1 MSNIMNIN
9 KEDVSSSEKCRNYT
23 VSIIECGKI
32 GVPHAFLLAEAG
44 FKVMG
49 VSTNPHTLKLLK
61 KGRTPF
67 FEKIYQTLEKH
78 VREGTFTAHSEV
90 RKATSESDIIIIA
103 LQTKIDRR
111 KKPDYSLLETTCK
124 EVGLGLKKGSLILFV
139 SATGPGIIEG
149 FLCEVLE
156 KASGL
161 KAGKDFG
168 LASSPVQADSLQRL
182 SKLSNYSRIIGAIS
196 DSSLRTASLILSKIT
211 KSDIIE
217 VSNIKT
223 AEAVNLF
230 HNVNNE
236 TRQALVNELAFLCEG
251 LKIDFIEVLKAINK
265 NHAFQLPLPGI
276 VNSSARREFYMLQEE
291 AENANLNLQL
301 PHLARKINDET
312 PEYTFRLVKD
322 ALKVCGKTIRRAKV
336 SILGISR
343 YPNIKEPPGT
353 LTKKI
358 INLLKRK
365 VRTVQIY
372 DPFFAKKELT
382 ELGLEAEK
390 LSKVVEKTDCVIILT
405 GHSKFERL
413 SLKKV
418 KLLAKKSPA
427 IVDIGHVID
436 PLKAEKYGF
445 VYRGLGRGV
454 WTK

>member
-9 KEDVSSSEKCRNYT
+9 KEDVNSIEKCRNYT

-44 FKVMG
+44 FNVLG

-61 KGRTPF
+61 KGKTPF
-67 FEKIYQTLEKH
+67 FKIYRTLGKH
-78 VREGTFTAHSEV
+78 AREGTFTAYSEV
-90 RKATSESDIIIIA
+90 RKATAESDIIIIA
-103 LQTKIDRR
+103 LRTKIDRR

-124 EVGLGLKKGSLILFV
+124 EVGLSLKKGSLVLFV
-139 SATGPGIIEG
+139 SATGPGIIEN
-149 FLCEVLE
+149 FLREVLE

-168 LASSPVQADSLQRL
+168 LASSPIQADSLQRL
-182 SKLSNYSRIIGAIS
+182 SKLSNYSRVVGAIN

-217 VSNIKT
+217 VSNITT
-223 AEAVNLF
+223 AEAINLF
-230 HNVNNE
+230 HNANNE
-236 TRQALVNELAFLCEG
+236 TRQAQVNELAVLCEG

-265 NHAFQLPLPGI
+265 NHDFQLPLPGI
-276 VNSSARREFYMLQEE
+276 INSSARGDFYMLQEE
-291 AENANLNLQL
+291 AENANLNLHL
-301 PHLARKINDET
+301 PHLARKINDEI

-343 YPNIKEPPGT
+343 HPNIKEPPGT

-365 VRTVQIY
+365 MRTVQIY
-372 DPFFAKKELT
+372 DPFFSKKELT

-390 LSKVVEKTDCVIILT
+390 LSKVVEKTDCVVILT

-413 SLKKV
+413 SLKRV